1 MWSFRASAVF
11 LVVICMTV
19 HLGEMLIAL
28 HLSADDDDDDDEA
41 NQASDESVV
50 VLQPQI

>member
-11 LVVICMTV
+11 LDVICMTV

-28 HLSADDDDDDDEA
+28 RLSADDDDEA
-41 NQASDESVV
+41 YQASDESVV

>member
-1 MWSFRASAVF
+1 
-11 LVVICMTV
+11 MTV

-28 HLSADDDDDDDEA
+28 HLSADDDDDDEA